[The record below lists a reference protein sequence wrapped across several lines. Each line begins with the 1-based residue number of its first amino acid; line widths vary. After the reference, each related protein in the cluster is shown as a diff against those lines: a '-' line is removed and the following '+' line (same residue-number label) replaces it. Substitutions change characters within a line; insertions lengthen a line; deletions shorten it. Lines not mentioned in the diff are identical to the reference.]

1 MKRLFLL
8 TVAAIAA
15 LGAMAQDL
23 IVTRDSKRIEAKI
36 TEVSSSEIRYKE
48 WNNQDGPT
56 FVLRTDEINTIIYQN
71 GTVKTFEHGAAAP
84 ANYNSSSSYSSSSYS
99 APATPAGYIVKDD
112 DDFYTLGNKRMSE
125 DEYIDFIRS
134 NCKEAWDYYE
144 SGCNLWSSGWKLF
157 GCGLGFITCGAVLLG
172 VGNGLYLDGTI
183 NYDGWLGC
191 YIPGAIILTAGSGCL
206 AGSVPCLIIGSIRRN
221 NSHEVYN
228 ESCGRRTSA
237 VTFGIQGSQNG
248 LGLAINF

>member
-84 ANYNSSSSYSSSSYS
+84 ASNNSSSYS
-99 APATPAGYIVKDD
+99 ASSYSAPSNPAGYIIKGD

-125 DEYIDFIRS
+125 DEYINFIRS
-134 NCKEAWDYYE
+134 NCKEAWEYYD
-144 SGCNLWSSGWKLF
+144 SGCSLWSAGWKLF
-157 GCGLGFITCGAVLLG
+157 GCGLGFITAGAVLAG
-172 VGNGLYLDGTI
+172 VGIGYMYENWDVY
-183 NYDGWLGC
+183 LGC
-191 YIPGAIILTAGSGCL
+191 YIPGCIILGAGSGCL

-237 VTFGIQGSQNG
+237 VTFGLQSSQNG

>member
-1 MKRLFLL
+1 MKRFFLL

-84 ANYNSSSSYSSSSYS
+84 ANNNSSYSASSYS
-99 APATPAGYIVKDD
+99 APSNPAGYIIKGD

-134 NCKEAWDYYE
+134 NCKEAWEYYD
-144 SGCNLWSSGWKLF
+144 SGCSLWSAGWKLF
-157 GCGLGFITCGAVLLG
+157 GCGLGFVTVGAVLCG
-172 VGNGLYLDGTI
+172 VGAGLYGNGTVG
-183 NYDGWLGC
+183 YDGWLGM
-191 YIPGAIILTAGSGCL
+191 YIPGAIIATAGSGCL
-206 AGSVPCLIIGSIRRN
+206 AGSIPCLIIGSIRRN

-237 VTFGIQGSQNG
+237 VTFGLQSSQNG